1 MCQGRCFQP
10 GPWPVCG
17 ARLTR
22 YTRSHPAAL
31 GSWASPTS
39 PARHCRPPSCVTTG
53 WGSGWVPTVP
63 LPAQRSCS
71 VLGLGTAVPQFPHL
85 QVDFP
90 VAFSCPGAGAVVW
103 MTPETC
109 VSTIPPMGAH
119 GPFGPRRGAGCWWL
133 RGARAGGPWAGAVPG
148 LCQTWGAPAPAGP
161 QHTWAQG
168 AELWGSYFGRGQ
180 EGLPL
185 SSLPRSSLRTW
196 LGWSQGRQCQT
207 RAPRVDSA
215 PHGQAGIAQ
224 WLIPWQSTRG
234 GFTGSGA
241 PRGSRALDEAGAG
254 RGSGSGGCGGAVTCA
269 AWTPRC
275 QRPLD
280 VTSGTA
286 GPGPPRQPRPVPPAP
301 NLATG
306 RGAGAAGA
314 DDGGL
319 LRQWL
324 PG

>member
-148 LCQTWGAPAPAGP
+148 LCQTWGGTGTRGSPAHLGTRGRALGQLLWEGAGGAASVLFTTFIPQDLAGMEPGQAVPNQSPTGGLSTPWTGWDCPVAHPMAEHPGGFHWIRSPQRQPSTGRSWGWERKRLRWLRWRGDMCRMDTPLPAPA
-161 QHTWAQG
+161 
-168 AELWGSYFGRGQ
+168 
-180 EGLPL
+180 
-185 SSLPRSSLRTW
+185 
-196 LGWSQGRQCQT
+196 
-207 RAPRVDSA
+207 
-215 PHGQAGIAQ
+215 
-224 WLIPWQSTRG
+224 
-234 GFTGSGA
+234 
-241 PRGSRALDEAGAG
+241 
-254 RGSGSGGCGGAVTCA
+254 
-269 AWTPRC
+269 
-275 QRPLD
+275 
-280 VTSGTA
+280 
-286 GPGPPRQPRPVPPAP
+286 
-301 NLATG
+301 
-306 RGAGAAGA
+306 
-314 DDGGL
+314 
-319 LRQWL
+319 
-324 PG
+324 